1 MARAAAQTSPVVLPD
16 DRLPGADVVRALA
29 ALSPRERAC
38 VVLRQMEDLSVVETA
53 SALGLSEGAVKRYT
67 SDGLARLNAALG
79 RTADV
84 SERIAVRTL
93 ETTEVRRER

>member
-1 MARAAAQTSPVVLPD
+1 M
-16 DRLPGADVVRALA
+16 VRALA

-79 RTADV
+79 STTRRRSAD
-84 SERIAVRTL
+84 RGRQLTP
-93 ETTEVRRER
+93 TEVRHER

>member
-1 MARAAAQTSPVVLPD
+1 MRRRRPLRSSHDD

-29 ALSPRERAC
+29 TLSPRERAC

-67 SDGLARLNAALG
+67 SDGLARLNAQLG
-79 RTADV
+79 STADAA
-84 SERIAVRTL
+84 ERIPVTQL
-93 ETTEVRRER
+93 TPTEVRRDR